1 MSPLDSTTRIAPS
14 LVSPLAASRWM
25 YPSNTAEAKRQ
36 RSRDMRSRQRTAG
49 MTEIV
54 LVLPKACVD
63 QLDAQKSR
71 HGLRNRGQ
79 VVEQLL
85 SNRRSAEQQ
94 TT

>member
-1 MSPLDSTTRIAPS
+1 MSRLDSTARIA
-14 LVSPLAASRWM
+14 LRLDSPLGASLCM
-25 YPSNTAEAKRQ
+25 YPSESSEAKRQ
-36 RSRDMRSRQRTAG
+36 RSRDARKRMRAAG

-54 LVLPKACVD
+54 LVLPTSCVH

-85 SNRRSAEQQ
+85 SEGNAAGRQ
-94 TT
+94 TA

>member
-1 MSPLDSTTRIAPS
+1 MR
-14 LVSPLAASRWM
+14 
-25 YPSNTAEAKRQ
+25 KR
-36 RSRDMRSRQRTAG
+36 MRAAG

-54 LVLPKACVD
+54 LVLPTACVD

-85 SNRRSAEQQ
+85 SEGSSADRQ
-94 TT
+94 TA

>member
-1 MSPLDSTTRIAPS
+1 MSRLDSTARIALS
-14 LVSPLAASRWM
+14 LASPLGASLCM
-25 YPSNTAEAKRQ
+25 YPSESAEAKRQ
-36 RSRDMRSRQRTAG
+36 RSRDVRKRMRAAG

-54 LVLPKACVD
+54 LVLSTSCVD

-85 SNRRSAEQQ
+85 SEGSSADRQ
-94 TT
+94 TA

>member
-1 MSPLDSTTRIAPS
+1 
-14 LVSPLAASRWM
+14 M
-25 YPSNTAEAKRQ
+25 YPSDLADAKRQ
-36 RSRDMRSRQRTAG
+36 RSRNMRQRMRAAG

-54 LVLPKACVD
+54 LVLPMSCVD

-85 SNRRSAEQQ
+85 SEGNAADWQ
-94 TT
+94 TA

>member
-1 MSPLDSTTRIAPS
+1 
-14 LVSPLAASRWM
+14 M
-25 YPSNTAEAKRQ
+25 YPSETAEAKRK
-36 RSRDMRSRQRTAG
+36 RSRDVRRRHRAAG
-49 MTEIV
+49 MTEII

-85 SNRRSAEQQ
+85 SNRRSADR
-94 TT
+94 TN